1 MMWASLTRS
10 AVLLYG
16 VFVVGVV
23 AATNNDEKLS
33 SNYHPDLHPLNSKM
47 SDYFGRVHA
56 TNKTMWMRECVEYI
70 KRAGFGLGMFN
81 PVRYSTYYYKDKPS
95 GLCNLLLWSDFYGWT
110 PAIQDVFNNTDLMS
124 ASYEDIQDQLPPD
137 NLPALMSFPRTAN
150 DVSEIVKFANDNSM
164 KVSIKNSG
172 HSWTAGSSSPGSLQ
186 VNLR

>member
-33 SNYHPDLHPLNSKM
+33 SNYHPDLHHLNSKM

-137 NLPALMSFPRTAN
+137 NLPALMSFPRTAE